1 VTSTVRVAIAL
12 GSNLGDRQTHIKDA
26 IGGLHVFVNDLRVSS
41 LLDTAF
47 VGSGPFVGT
56 SDQPPVLNG
65 VITGTTTLSARE
77 VLDALLELELRL
89 GRTRPFERAPR
100 TIDLDLILYGEERID
115 EPGLV
120 VPHPRFRERRFVLEP
135 LAEIAPDMRDPVS
148 GKTIA
153 ELLLDL
159 LSRG

>member
-1 VTSTVRVAIAL
+1 VTSPVRVAIAL

-26 IGGLHVFVNDLRVSS
+26 IGGLHALVNDLRVSS

-47 VGSGPFVGT
+47 VGSGPVGF

-65 VITGTTTLSARE
+65 AVVGITTLSARALLE
-77 VLDALLELELRL
+77 ALLELEQRL

-100 TIDLDLILYGEERID
+100 TIDLDVILYGEERFD
-115 EPGLV
+115 EPGLI

-135 LAEIAPDMRDPVS
+135 LAEIAPEMRDPVT
-148 GKTIA
+148 GKSVA

-159 LSRG
+159 VSRG

>member
-1 VTSTVRVAIAL
+1 VTSAVRVAIAL

-26 IGGLHVFVNDLRVSS
+26 IAALRPLVDDLRVSS
-41 LLDTAF
+41 LFDT
-47 VGSGPFVGT
+47 PFVGF

-65 VITGTTTLSARE
+65 AVTGVTTLSARAL
-77 VLDALLELELRL
+77 LDALLELELRL

-115 EPGLV
+115 EPGLI

-135 LAEIAPDMRDPVS
+135 LAEIAPDLRDPIT
-148 GKTIA
+148 GKSVA

-159 LSRG
+159 VSRGQ